1 MNSSPMSRPA
11 ILAIGPYPPGDIE
24 LLEAQYD
31 VHRLWE
37 AADKPAFLKKVGPSI
52 RAIATRGDL
61 GASAEL
67 VAALPNLEMIGIYGV
82 GVDGIAFAATRP
94 RGIKVANTP
103 DVLTEDVA
111 DLALAL
117 MLAITRYIPQSD
129 RFLREG
135 GWTAANNMPLMPCMH
150 GKRVGIVGLGRIGK
164 AVARRCEAFRMPIS
178 YFGRTKQADVTYPF
192 IGALTDLAANSDY
205 LVATVAGGPG
215 SAKLISAEVLKAL
228 GPKGFFVNVAR
239 GTVADE
245 PALLDALENKTIAG
259 AALDV
264 YLNEPAID
272 PRFAKLENAVLLP
285 HIGSATIET
294 RRAMGQLMRD
304 NIAAHFA
311 GKPLLTPVA

>member
-1 MNSSPMSRPA
+1 MSRPA
-11 ILAIGPYPPGDIE
+11 ILVIGPYPPGDIE

-31 VHRLWE
+31 VHRWWE
-37 AADKPAFLKKVGPSI
+37 LPDKAAFLAQHGPHI

-61 GASAEL
+61 GASAEI

-82 GVDGIAFAATRP
+82 GVDGIHFASTRP

-117 MLAITRYIPQSD
+117 MLSITRYIPQSD
-129 RFLREG
+129 RFLRAG
-135 GWTAANNMPLMPCMH
+135 GWTAAANMPLMPCMH

-178 YFGRTKQADVTYPF
+178 YFGRSTQADISYAFVGT
-192 IGALTDLAANSDY
+192 LTDLAATSDY
-205 LVATVAGGPG
+205 LVATVAGGAG
-215 SAKLISAEVLKAL
+215 SAKLIDASVLKAL
-228 GPKGFFVNVAR
+228 GPKGFFINVAR

-245 PALLDALENKTIAG
+245 AALLDALEHKTIAG
-259 AALDV
+259 AGLDV
-264 YLNEPAID
+264 YLNEPGID
-272 PRFAKLENAVLLP
+272 PRFSKLDNVVLLP

-294 RRAMGQLMRD
+294 RRAMATLMRD

-311 GKPLLTPVA
+311 GQPLLTPVA

>member
-1 MNSSPMSRPA
+1 MTTSASSRPA
-11 ILAIGPYPPGDIE
+11 ILVIGPYPPGDIE
-24 LLEAQYD
+24 LLEAHYD

-37 AADKPAFLKKVGPSI
+37 TADKSALLKAVGPNI

-61 GASAEL
+61 GASAE
-67 VAALPNLEMIGIYGV
+67 VIAALPKLEMIGIYGV
-82 GVDGIAFAATRP
+82 GVDGVDFASTRP
-94 RGIKVANTP
+94 RGIKVTNTP

-135 GWTAANNMPLMPCMH
+135 GWTTASNMPLMPCLH

-164 AVARRCEAFRMPIS
+164 AVARRCEAFGMPIS
-178 YFGRTKQADVTYPF
+178 YFGRTRQVDISYPF
-192 IGALTDLAANSDY
+192 IGSLTDLAADSDY
-205 LVATVAGGPG
+205 LVATVAGGAA
-215 SAKLISAEVLKAL
+215 SAKLISADVLKAL

-239 GTVADE
+239 GSVADE
-245 PALLDALENKTIAG
+245 AALLAALETKAIAG

-264 YLNEPAID
+264 YLNEPRID
-272 PRFAKLENAVLLP
+272 PRFAKLDNVVLLP

-294 RRAMGQLMRD
+294 RRAMATLMRD

-311 GKPLLTPVA
+311 GKPLLTPVV

>member
-1 MNSSPMSRPA
+1 MTRPA
-11 ILAIGPYPPGDIE
+11 LLVIGPYPPGDIE
-24 LLEAQYD
+24 LLEAQYN

-37 AADKPAFLKKVGPSI
+37 AADQAAFLKLHGPNI

-61 GASAEL
+61 GASADII
-67 VAALPNLEMIGIYGV
+67 AALPKLEMIGIYGV
-82 GVDGIAFAATRP
+82 GVDGIDFASTRP

-129 RFLREG
+129 RFFRAG
-135 GWTAANNMPLMPCMH
+135 GWTAAKNMPLMPCMH

-178 YFGRTKQADVTYPF
+178 YFGRTKHADVAYPF
-192 IGALTDLAANSDY
+192 VGSLTDLAANSDY
-205 LVATVAGGPG
+205 LVATVAGGAG

-228 GPKGFFVNVAR
+228 GAKGFFVNVAR

-245 PALLDALENKTIAG
+245 TALLEALEQKTIAG

-264 YLNEPAID
+264 YLNEPQID
-272 PRFAKLENAVLLP
+272 PRFGKLDNVVLLP

-294 RRAMGQLMRD
+294 RRAMATLMRD

>member
-1 MNSSPMSRPA
+1 MAKPA
-11 ILAIGPYPPGDIE
+11 ILVIGPYPAGDIE

-37 AADKPAFLKKVGPSI
+37 AADKAAFLTQHGGQI

-61 GASAEL
+61 GASADII
-67 VAALPNLEMIGIYGV
+67 AALPKLEMIGIYGV
-82 GVDGIAFAATRP
+82 GVDSIHFASTRP

-129 RFLREG
+129 RFFREG

-178 YFGRTKQADVTYPF
+178 YFGRSKQAGVSYPF
-192 IGALTDLAANSDY
+192 VGSLTELAANSDY
-205 LVATVAGGPG
+205 LVATVAGGAG
-215 SAKLISAEVLKAL
+215 SAKLISAEVLTAL

-245 PALLDALENKTIAG
+245 AALLHALEHKTIAG

-264 YLNEPAID
+264 YLNEPQID
-272 PRFAKLENAVLLP
+272 PRFAKLDNVVLLP

-294 RRAMGQLMRD
+294 RRAMATLMRD

>member
-1 MNSSPMSRPA
+1 MTTPTSTRPA
-11 ILAIGPYPPGDIE
+11 ILVIGPYPPGDIE
-24 LLEAQYD
+24 LLEAHYD

-37 AADKPAFLKKVGPSI
+37 ADDKPAFLKQYGPNI

-61 GASAEL
+61 GASAD
-67 VAALPNLEMIGIYGV
+67 VIAALPKLEMIGIYGV
-82 GVDGIAFAATRP
+82 GVDGIDFASTRP

-129 RFLREG
+129 RFFRQG
-135 GWTAANNMPLMPCMH
+135 GWTAAANMPLMPCMH

-178 YFGRTKQADVTYPF
+178 YFGRTKQVDVSYPF
-192 IGALTDLAANSDY
+192 VGSLTDLAANSDY
-205 LVATVAGGPG
+205 LVATVAGGAG

-228 GPKGFFVNVAR
+228 GPKGFFVNIAR

-245 PALLDALENKTIAG
+245 AALLEALESKSIAG

-264 YLNEPAID
+264 YLNEPTID
-272 PRFAKLENAVLLP
+272 PRFAKLDNVVLLP

-294 RRAMGQLMRD
+294 RRAMCQLMRD
-304 NIAAHFA
+304 NISAHFA

>member
-1 MNSSPMSRPA
+1 MSRPA
-11 ILAIGPYPPGDIE
+11 ILVIGPYPPGDIE
-24 LLEAQYD
+24 LLEAQYE

-37 AADKPAFLKKVGPSI
+37 ADDQAAFLKQHGPSI

-61 GASAEL
+61 GAPAGL
-67 VAALPNLEMIGIYGV
+67 VAALPNLEMIGVYGV
-82 GVDGIAFAATRP
+82 GVDGIAFTATRP

-117 MLAITRYIPQSD
+117 MLGIARHIPQSD
-129 RFLREG
+129 RFLRSGAWNEG
-135 GWTAANNMPLMPCMH
+135 KTMPLMPCLQ
-150 GKRVGIVGLGRIGK
+150 GKRAGIVGLGRIGK

-178 YFGRTKQADVTYPF
+178 YFGRTRQEGVSYPF
-192 IGALTDLAANSDY
+192 FNKLTDLAANSDY
-205 LVATVAGGPG
+205 LIATVAGGAG
-215 SAKLISAEVLKAL
+215 SAGIVNAEVLKAL
-228 GPKGFFVNVAR
+228 GPKGFFINVAR
-239 GTVADE
+239 GSVADE
-245 PALLDALENKTIAG
+245 PALLDALEGKTIAG

-264 YLNEPAID
+264 YMNEPRID
-272 PRFAKLENAVLLP
+272 PRFAKLENVVLLP

-311 GKPLLTPVA
+311 GKPLLTPVP